1 VHVIGSREKTLPAPP
16 WVVWRSLVEP
26 HAPGARPWLRLLDDE
41 VEPRVLAADEPV
53 LVVWSSLWPRR
64 PDDVVRLE
72 LRPDGGGTALR
83 WTLTTD
89 AEPPDDGAT
98 GHLRYR
104 LNQLLWAD
112 LRLSYGQ

>member
-16 WVVWRSLVEP
+16 SVVWRSLVEP

-53 LVVWSSLWPRR
+53 LVVWSSLWPR
-64 PDDVVRLE
+64 
-72 LRPDGGGTALR
+72 PDGGGTALR